1 MLGVNSLSIQFGG
14 AFLFDNVS
22 FVVRERD
29 RIGLIG
35 RNGNGKSTLLKIIAA
50 IQIPEQGN
58 VSFPNG
64 YRIGYLPQ
72 DLDTVSD
79 KNVFDEASEAL
90 QDIKNLERRIDFLT
104 NELNTRTDYESDEYS
119 KIIEEMTEAHER
131 FDLLGGG
138 SADSIVEQILIGLG
152 FIREEFDKLVQ
163 DFSGGW
169 RMRIELAKILISKP
183 NLILLD
189 EPTNHLD
196 IESVIWLESFLKD
209 YDGALMIVSHDR
221 RFLDMVTN
229 RTIEIFRGKIYDY
242 NLPYTKFI
250 EQRSEQR
257 EIQIAAK
264 KNQDKQIAQ
273 TERFIER
280 FKAKATFASRAQ
292 SRVKMLDKMEKIEVE
307 DEDTSAMQFRFPEPP
322 RSGRLIW
329 ETKKL
334 NKSYGPKHVLKN
346 IEFGLERGERIA
358 FVGKNGEGKSTLSKI
373 IGGIESFEG
382 DSESGH
388 NVKLGYFSQH
398 QASLLEGDYTVFEII
413 DNAAQG
419 DMRTKVRSLLGAF
432 LFSGDSVYKKVK
444 VLSGGERARL
454 ALAKLLLEP
463 INFLIMDE
471 PTNHLDMVAKD
482 VLKNALLEFTGAI
495 IIVSHDR
502 EFLEG
507 LTNKTVEFKGG
518 GIKEYPGDLSEY
530 LTIRQINNLDEL
542 EKNKAIKA
550 EEKANPTPK
559 NDAYK
564 ENKDSQ
570 KNNQKEISRL
580 EKLIK
585 EKELEV
591 ADMEI
596 ELGKLEKELAIPEN
610 FKDAA
615 KSKTLNQN
623 YQNQKQKLD
632 RTMADWEKYQ
642 EDLDVLMIN

>member
-14 AFLFDNVS
+14 NFLFDNVS

-35 RNGNGKSTLLKIIAA
+35 RNGNGKSTLLKIISGM
-50 IQIPEQGN
+50 QTPEQGN

-90 QDIKNLERRIDFLT
+90 QEIKNLERRIDFLT
-104 NELNTRTDYESDEYS
+104 NELNTRTDYESDEYA
-119 KIIEEMTEAHER
+119 KIIEEMTDAHER

-138 SADSIVEQILIGLG
+138 TADSIVEQILVGLG
-152 FIREEFDKLVQ
+152 FIREEFDKPVQ
-163 DFSGGW
+163 AFSGGW

-209 YDGALMIVSHDR
+209 YEGALMIVSHDR
-221 RFLDMVTN
+221 RFLDIVTN
-229 RTIEIFRGKIYDY
+229 RTIEIFRGKIYDF

-307 DEDTSAMQFRFPEPP
+307 DEDTSSMQFRFPEPP

-334 NKSYGPKHVLKN
+334 NKSYGPKHVLKD

-373 IGGIESFEG
+373 IAGIESAEA
-382 DSESGH
+382 DVEAGH

-398 QASLLEGDYTVFEII
+398 QASLLEGDYTVFEVI

-482 VLKNALLEFTGAI
+482 VLKNALLEFTGAM

-507 LTNKTVEFKGG
+507 LTNKTVEFKAGK
-518 GIKEYPGDLSEY
+518 IKEYPGDLREY
-530 LTIRQINNLDEL
+530 LEIRQITNLDEL
-542 EKNKAIKA
+542 EKNKAVKI
-550 EEKANPTPK
+550 EEKSQPK
-559 NDAYK
+559 TDTYR
-564 ENKDSQ
+564 ETQ

-591 ADMEI
+591 AELEI
-596 ELGKLEKELAIPEN
+596 EFSRIEKELAIPEN
-610 FKDAA
+610 FKNPDKSRKLNYDYLQV
-615 KSKTLNQN
+615 KSKLEIS
-623 YQNQKQKLD
+623 
-632 RTMADWEKYQ
+632 MSEWEKAQ
-642 EDLDVLMIN
+642 EELDILMIN

>member
-1 MLGVNSLSIQFGG
+1 MLGVSNLSIQFGG
-14 AFLFDNVS
+14 NFLFDNVS
-22 FVVRERD
+22 FIVRERD

-35 RNGNGKSTLLKIIAA
+35 RNGNGKSTLLKIISG
-50 IQIPEQGN
+50 IQIPEQGQI
-58 VSFPNG
+58 SFPNNG

-90 QDIKNLERRIDFLT
+90 QEIKTLERRIEFLT
-104 NELNTRTDYESDEYS
+104 DQLNVRTDYESDEYAS
-119 KIIEEMTEAHER
+119 IIEEMTEANER

-138 SADSIVEQILIGLG
+138 GADSVVEQILVGLG
-152 FIREEFDKLVQ
+152 FVREEFSKPVQ
-163 DFSGGW
+163 AFSGGW
-169 RMRIELAKILISKP
+169 RMRIELAKILIAKP

-196 IESVIWLESFLKD
+196 IESVIWLETFLKD
-209 YDGALMIVSHDR
+209 YEGALMLVSHDR
-221 RFLDMVTN
+221 RFLDIVTN
-229 RTIEIFRGKIYDY
+229 RTIELFRGKMFDA

-250 EQRSEQR
+250 EMRADQR
-257 EIQIAAK
+257 EIQLASK

-292 SRVKMLDKMEKIEVE
+292 SKAKMLEKIERIEVE
-307 DEDTSAMQFRFPEPP
+307 DEDTTTMQFRFPEPP

-329 ETKKL
+329 ETKQL
-334 NKSYGPKHVLKN
+334 TKSFGPKVVLKD
-346 IEFGLERGERIA
+346 IEFGLERGDRIA

-373 IGGIESFEG
+373 IAGIEDYDGVAEN
-382 DSESGH
+382 GH

-398 QASLLEGDYTVFEII
+398 QAALLEGDYTVFEII
-413 DNAAQG
+413 DHAAQG
-419 DMRTKVRSLLGAF
+419 DMRTKIRSLLGAF

-471 PTNHLDMVAKD
+471 PTNHLDMIAKD
-482 VLKNALLEFTGAI
+482 VLKNALSEFSGAM

-518 GIKEYPGDLSEY
+518 KIREYPGDLTEY
-530 LTIRQINNLDEL
+530 LEIRQIENLAEL
-542 EKNKAIKA
+542 EKGRVIKA
-550 EEKANPTPK
+550 TEKTLPK
-559 NDAYK
+559 TDTFR
-564 ENKDSQ
+564 DSQ
-570 KNNQKEISRL
+570 KNSQKEISKL
-580 EKLIK
+580 EKYLQ
-585 EKELEV
+585 
-591 ADMEI
+591 
-596 ELGKLEKELAIPEN
+596 EKELAIAEIELELKNIEQELASPEV
-610 FKDAA
+610 FKNTE
-615 KSKTLNQN
+615 KGKKLNEE
-623 YQNQKQKLD
+623 YIDLKHSLERKI
-632 RTMADWEKYQ
+632 ADWEKAQ
-642 EDLDVLMIN
+642 AELDILLIN

>member
-14 AFLFDNVS
+14 TFLFDNVS

-35 RNGNGKSTLLKIIAA
+35 RNGNGKSTLLKIISGFQA
-50 IQIPEQGN
+50 PEQGN

-90 QDIKNLERRIDFLT
+90 QEIKNLERRIDFLT
-104 NELNTRTDYESDEYS
+104 NELNTRTDYESDAYA
-119 KIIEEMTEAHER
+119 KIIEEMTDAHER

-138 SADSIVEQILIGLG
+138 TADSIVEQILVGLG
-152 FIREEFDKLVQ
+152 FIREEFDKPVQ
-163 DFSGGW
+163 AFSGGW

-209 YDGALMIVSHDR
+209 YEGALMIVSHDR
-221 RFLDMVTN
+221 RFLDIVTN
-229 RTIEIFRGKIYDY
+229 RTIEIFRGKIYDF

-250 EQRSEQR
+250 EQRAEQR

-307 DEDTSAMQFRFPEPP
+307 DEDTSSMQFRFPEPP

-334 NKSYGPKHVLKN
+334 NKSYGSKHVLKD

-373 IGGIESFEG
+373 IAGIESAEA
-382 DSESGH
+382 DVEAGH

-398 QASLLEGDYTVFEII
+398 QASLLEGDYTVFEVI

-432 LFSGDSVYKKVK
+432 LFSGDSIYKKVK

-482 VLKNALLEFTGAI
+482 VLKNALLEFTGAM

-518 GIKEYPGDLSEY
+518 NIKEYPGDLREY
-530 LTIRQINNLDEL
+530 LEIRQISNLDEL
-542 EKNKAIKA
+542 EKNKAVKL
-550 EEKANPTPK
+550 EEKSQPK
-559 NDAYK
+559 VDTFR
-564 ENKDSQ
+564 ETQ

-580 EKLIK
+580 EKIVK
-585 EKELEV
+585 DKELEV
-591 ADMEI
+591 ADL
-596 ELGKLEKELAIPEN
+596 ELEFSRIEKELAVPDN
-610 FKDAA
+610 FKNPDKSRKLNYDYLQI
-615 KSKTLNQN
+615 KSKLE
-623 YQNQKQKLD
+623 KS
-632 RTMADWEKYQ
+632 MSEWEKAQ
-642 EDLDVLMIN
+642 EELDVLLIN